1 MYRQCSLAA
10 LKPSWGEIDRTECRS
25 TIPPKNTVYVDVAY
39 SITELNV
46 ETTRAMASMLTTT
59 FAAASEVGLGNIEMW
74 KVKDVSSEFPDA
86 SAASAFYIRVTVK
99 DEIASQTLKKVTECT
114 STFQNA
120 LTEYHKDELPAG
132 FDLQIYMK
140 PILQERKGLGALSVA
155 LIIILVILVLI
166 VASVVAFWIWVR
178 TKSKKSK
185 NGARQLRSAAGRVN
199 AQHLSGSKDVRV

>member
-1 MYRQCSLAA
+1 
-10 LKPSWGEIDRTECRS
+10 
-25 TIPPKNTVYVDVAY
+25 
-39 SITELNV
+39 
-46 ETTRAMASMLTTT
+46 
-59 FAAASEVGLGNIEMW
+59 
-74 KVKDVSSEFPDA
+74 
-86 SAASAFYIRVTVK
+86 
-99 DEIASQTLKKVTECT
+99 
-114 STFQNA
+114 
-120 LTEYHKDELPAG
+120 
-132 FDLQIYMK
+132 MK